1 MLRAPLLRRRS
12 IWPIWT
18 GHEAVAGVRSYGAK
32 RPSKRERERL
42 ARKEESNSKGEEQDA
57 ANEASKPSLMEQLF
71 PEETKRYEEEKRQ
84 REIPRLP
91 LEPPPERKPQPADRI
106 TRPVRDEL
114 SPRAKAWRRHMEQQ
128 SQGDREQTAVLVMR
142 NASKNL
148 TEEDFRRL
156 IPQGQHMEGWT
167 LEQAEFVKVVPGRN
181 LANLEQQNYYYL
193 IFSSPLSA
201 ALYQGH
207 ASRVSR
213 LVAEQTPN
221 SLHSAIPPPPGYML
235 DGMDAH
241 AAMQAYTLTPPTQ
254 RLSLRQLKPPLS
266 PLMTSIVRNN
276 GYAPLIKR
284 RDRMPY
290 EVRLTLEGP
299 QIAMN
304 RIRYIIYES
313 GRERALSWS
322 GGEEMNVQI
331 SRWEAHHDLSA
342 PQARSGQIET
352 AIGNLDEQDE
362 EQEKM
367 DRHAMKAGNGEEGL
381 QRRRTEIPVY
391 VLGFHTEH
399 AARSF
404 VAHWHRRP
412 LELGKGGEDE
422 EGDLPPVVNAEL
434 LW

>member
-1 MLRAPLLRRRS
+1 MRRDEVNGR
-12 IWPIWT
+12 
-18 GHEAVAGVRSYGAK
+18 
-32 RPSKRERERL
+32 
-42 ARKEESNSKGEEQDA
+42 GEEQDEV
-57 ANEASKPSLMEQLF
+57 NEAAKPSLMEQLF

-91 LEPPPERKPQPADRI
+91 LESPPERKPQPADRI
-106 TRPVRDEL
+106 NRPVRDEL
-114 SPRAKAWRRHMEQQ
+114 SPKAKAWRRHMELQ
-128 SQGDREQTAVLVMR
+128 SQGDGEQTAVLVMR
-142 NASKNL
+142 NASKHL
-148 TEEDFRRL
+148 TEDDFRRL
-156 IPQGQHMEGWT
+156 IPQGRHMEGWT
-167 LEQAEFVKVVPGRN
+167 LEQGDIVKVIPGRN
-181 LANLEQQNYYYL
+181 LATLEQQNYYYL
-193 IFSSPLSA
+193 IFSSPLNASI
-201 ALYQGH
+201 YQNH
-207 ASRVSR
+207 ASRISR

-254 RLSLRQLKPPLS
+254 KLSLRQLRPPLS
-266 PLMTSIVRNN
+266 PLMASIVRNS

-284 RDRMPY
+284 PDRMPF

-299 QIAMN
+299 QIAMA

-322 GGEEMNVQI
+322 GGEEMNVKI
-331 SRWEAHHDLSA
+331 SKWEPFHDVSA
-342 PQARSGQIET
+342 PQARSGQVGTSIRGWEED
-352 AIGNLDEQDE
+352 DEQE
-362 EQEKM
+362 RAS
-367 DRHAMKAGNGEEGL
+367 RHAARAGNGEEGL
-381 QRRRTEIPVY
+381 QRRRTEAPVY

-412 LELGKGGEDE
+412 LESGKGGEDE